1 MSSILLKYRMS
12 LCLCPEML
20 AVEHAIR
27 YDHSQMGIYVF
38 ILLTPIFQTVIK
50 RVLLKGC
57 QTRANKETC

>member
-1 MSSILLKYRMS
+1 MS